1 MQIKVALKFH
11 HTPVRMAKIK
21 SQVIVHAEEDVEQRE
36 HSSISGVGENLCNHS
51 GNQFAGFSETSRPSY
66 STPGYIHK
74 RYPTINKD
82 TCSTMYIAA
91 LFIISR
97 NWKQPG

>member
-11 HTPVRMAKIK
+11 HIPVKMAKIK
-21 SQVIVHAEEDVEQRE
+21 SQVIGDAGEDVEQRV
-36 HSSISGVGENLCNHS
+36 HASISGLGESLYNHS

-66 STPGYIHK
+66 SSPEYIHK
-74 RYPTINKD
+74 RYPSINKD
-82 TCSTMYIAA
+82 TSSTMYLTA
-91 LFIISR
+91 LFIISS

>member
-1 MQIKVALKFH
+1 
-11 HTPVRMAKIK
+11 MAKIK
-21 SQVIVHAEEDVEQRE
+21 SQVIVQAEEDVEQRE
-36 HSSISGVGENLCNHS
+36 HSSISGEGQNLYNHS

-66 STPGYIHK
+66 SCPGYRHK

-82 TCSTMYIAA
+82 TCSTMYLTA
-91 LFIISR
+91 LFIISS